1 MVQSVLFQGRFYTVK
16 LQNYE
21 NFGIPIALKD
31 MLNFPISSPKVLLN
45 IMGCLCITVMYLRL
59 YKLYLLTNNRSP
71 FKIMSLS
78 TSNSITPLLN
88 PSESQEILSIRV
100 NLQLVFES
108 LQLKTLKTRDQT
120 PNWYSKG
127 KLWFQKQRLFLW

>member
-16 LQNYE
+16 LQIYE

-45 IMGCLCITVMYLRL
+45 TMGCLGITVMYLRL
-59 YKLYLLTNNRSP
+59 YKLYLVTNNRSP

-78 TSNSITPLLN
+78 TSNSITSLLN
-88 PSESQEILSIRV
+88 ASQSQEIFPS
-100 NLQLVFES
+100 
-108 LQLKTLKTRDQT
+108 
-120 PNWYSKG
+120 G
-127 KLWFQKQRLFLW
+127 